1 MNVLGAIFASVGSA
15 MAYGLASVL
24 QHRTAR
30 TAPPGKGLRLGL
42 LAHLAAQPVW
52 LLGLLAAVAAFGLH
66 VVALSLGQLALVQP
80 LLVSG
85 LLFALPAAV
94 LLEHRRP
101 SLGEWSWAL
110 ILVGGLGLFLVSA
123 NPTVGLVPTDTDRL
137 GVLVVGGAGLAG
149 SLILLGQ
156 RRAGPYGAG
165 LFGFAAGIL
174 DGLTA
179 SLIKEVSALAT
190 AGPVQLIAAW
200 PLYGLLA
207 IGGAA
212 LVLNQ
217 AAYQAGPLVASLPPM
232 TLANPLVAILV
243 GVLVFDEHIVH
254 TFAAASQEVAAAAVV
269 ALATMQ
275 LARFSARPAL
285 ATRIGRK
292 SMRKGPEPR
301 GA

>member
-1 MNVLGAIFASVGSA
+1 MNVLGAVVASVGSA

-42 LAHLAAQPVW
+42 LAHLAAQPLWIV
-52 LLGLLAAVAAFGLH
+52 GLVAAGAAFGLH
-66 VVALSLGQLALVQP
+66 VVALSLGELALVQP

-101 SLGEWSWAL
+101 SLAEWSWAL
-110 ILVGGLGLFLVSA
+110 VLVGGLGLFLVSA

-137 GVLVVGGAGLAG
+137 GALVIAGTILAG
-149 SLILLGQ
+149 GLVLLGQ
-156 RRAGPYGAG
+156 RNVGPHGAG
-165 LFGFAAGIL
+165 LLGFAAGIL

-179 SLIKEVSALAT
+179 SLIKEVTALAT
-190 AGPVQLIAAW
+190 SGPAQLIAAW
-200 PLYGLLA
+200 PLYSLLG
-207 IGGAA
+207 IGVAA

-217 AAYQAGPLVASLPPM
+217 AAYQAGPLGASLPPM
-232 TLANPLVAILV
+232 TLANPCVAIVV

-254 TFAAASQEVAAAAVV
+254 TSGAVLQEAVAAVAV

-275 LARFSARPAL
+275 LARFSAGQRHIPFP
-285 ATRIGRK
+285 K
-292 SMRKGPEPR
+292 SLRR
-301 GA
+301 GAE